1 MSWKSTSNGSIA
13 SDGRRW
19 YISTQAHGYSGKK
32 VREIEQQT
40 SDSTYSARACR
51 LKDRIFRTITRCRVI
66 ESCNGIR
73 LRFSTTKVLGVEVLT
88 SRSSRVSTGVHGV
101 HDEKRV
107 WFEVELQG
115 AQGDREAE
123 VFQSLHNST
132 KSGSG
137 LSKIFWAEIHH
148 VYTSSVQ
155 GTPSSANDLRRLKIC
170 LGFLV
175 WLAILSKGAMNRL
188 RIMVF
193 HKSGGNTRNIYCYG
207 CREDSN
213 ETAFAV
219 AAVEKIYQTLSRYD
233 SDDSDGVL
241 LRVLHQELYEAMMLY
256 MMELS
261 FSSRN
266 CNWCPLKGVSRPRLS
281 STGRSAA
288 YR

>member
-40 SDSTYSARACR
+40 SDVCFDPMGSFYSVWA
-51 LKDRIFRTITRCRVI
+51 T
-66 ESCNGIR
+66 
-73 LRFSTTKVLGVEVLT
+73 RFSTTKVLGVEVLT

-219 AAVEKIYQTLSRYD
+219 AAVEKIYVHESLTFNNTVQTLSRYD